1 MIAENGAEDAAFL
14 PRGRLSPDDETAR
27 SRIARS
33 LFVLSTR
40 GLDAF
45 VSPEGRF
52 RDGRAGATPWAGV
65 GADDGGARR
74 SRQASA
80 ARTAATAPIALGA
93 MPARPFSWSEKQE
106 GTPQLPQISVP
117 RDAPQNRASDSKG
130 RSRSDAE
137 GARQRPRGFR
147 AFRGRKQRRTG
158 LSADRI
164 SGFQKIGISLYRS
177 TEVVSLR
184 SIQRARRR
192 WTSKTTSVHCG
203 SASRTRNANVESD
216 MSGVSSSPYLT
227 SFASSSFSSFS

>member
-93 MPARPFSWSEKQE
+93 MPAHPFSWSKNGMERLSYRRFQCRAADSVLSVAENKGEQVC
-106 GTPQLPQISVP
+106 PQTESVFF
-117 RDAPQNRASDSKG
+117 KKLG
-130 RSRSDAE
+130 
-137 GARQRPRGFR
+137 
-147 AFRGRKQRRTG
+147 
-158 LSADRI
+158 
-164 SGFQKIGISLYRS
+164 
-177 TEVVSLR
+177 
-184 SIQRARRR
+184 
-192 WTSKTTSVHCG
+192 
-203 SASRTRNANVESD
+203 
-216 MSGVSSSPYLT
+216 
-227 SFASSSFSSFS
+227 